1 MNDDTAMVTRIGE
14 LIAEGRRVRASVP
27 PGEGLSTE
35 DRRLLAELEAE
46 KDRFWDQL
54 RTRRSRRYFG
64 DGVDGADTPRVGPP
78 RAMSK
83 RGLAR
88 RGPSGRGQLAK
99 NSGSGASATSD
110 RRTPE

>member
-64 DGVDGADTPRVGPP
+64 EEADGAVTTRVGPP

-83 RGLAR
+83 RGLVGR
-88 RGPSGRGQLAK
+88 RPP
-99 NSGSGASATSD
+99 ASA
-110 RRTPE
+110 PERKSAPSL